1 MRRLQPGENA
11 QQRALSRSVVAG
23 KNVARAGFEH
33 QVRDAQNRLAAPC
46 LDEPVDLDHGCHAR
60 LIPPCPCTA
69 ASATFTA
76 SASTISTI
84 PSATPCANSPLLV
97 SSAMAVG
104 MLRVS
109 PAMLP
114 PTINEQPISETMRP
128 NPTNTAAITPKRTSH
143 NVVIAAR
150 TRPAPRLDAVS

>member
-1 MRRLQPGENA
+1 
-11 QQRALSRSVVAG
+11 SVVAG
-23 KNVARAGFEH
+23 KYVAGARF
-33 QVRDAQNRLAAPC
+33 QNQPRNAQYSAPAPG
-46 LDEPVDLDHGCHAR
+46 LGESGDFDYACHSR

-76 SASTISTI
+76 SASTMSTI

-97 SSAMAVG
+97 SSAIAVG

-114 PTINEQPISETMRP
+114 PTISEQPISEIMRP
-128 NPTNTAAITPKRTSH
+128 NPIKTAAITPKRTSH

-150 TRPAPRLDAVS
+150 RLPAPRLAAVS